1 MSRVLYV
8 RSMLRSGSPQYWL
21 FNLTRACVVFAALLG
36 ILCHMENGSLGA
48 MNNPTLQN
56 TTMVA
61 FIYVSRMKIA
71 VGLQVWMSRKCSC
84 GT

>member
-1 MSRVLYV
+1 
-8 RSMLRSGSPQYWL
+8 
-21 FNLTRACVVFAALLG
+21 
-36 ILCHMENGSLGA
+36 MENGSLGA

-71 VGLQVWMSRKCSC
+71 VGFQVWMSRKCSC